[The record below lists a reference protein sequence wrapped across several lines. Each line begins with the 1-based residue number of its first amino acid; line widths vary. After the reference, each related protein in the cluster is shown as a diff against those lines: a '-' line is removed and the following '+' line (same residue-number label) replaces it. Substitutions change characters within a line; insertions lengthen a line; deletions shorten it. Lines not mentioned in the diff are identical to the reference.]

1 MHFSSLSQFYEQ
13 SRHGTEIL
21 GIKSYPLNQSS
32 INILNNKN
40 HAFNLIYHRRNISHW
55 LAHRSFCLQCLWNY
69 PRIIGFSCRIILSRI
84 NSQRKNLKIEE
95 KFIFIYLFKQIK
107 TMETVMLIGFL
118 VVGLL
123 TSFSLIVFSEHF
135 GLFVLRRK
143 NMDYELKQRED
154 FFRKVKNNFTRIK
167 HVTA

>member
-1 MHFSSLSQFYEQ
+1 
-13 SRHGTEIL
+13 
-21 GIKSYPLNQSS
+21 
-32 INILNNKN
+32 
-40 HAFNLIYHRRNISHW
+40 
-55 LAHRSFCLQCLWNY
+55 
-69 PRIIGFSCRIILSRI
+69 
-84 NSQRKNLKIEE
+84 
-95 KFIFIYLFKQIK
+95 
-107 TMETVMLIGFL
+107 MLIGFL